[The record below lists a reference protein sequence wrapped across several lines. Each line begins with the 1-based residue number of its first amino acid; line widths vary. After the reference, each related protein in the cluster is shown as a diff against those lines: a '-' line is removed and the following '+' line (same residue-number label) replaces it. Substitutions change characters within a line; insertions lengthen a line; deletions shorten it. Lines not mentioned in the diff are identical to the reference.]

1 MNAKSLL
8 IASAIAVGLAMPATA
23 QQSTTLHRYAI
34 LFKYTNQAVKAMT
47 ENPQDREAAAT
58 KLTESLGGK
67 HEGIYFFS
75 TNGEY
80 DGIAILQLPNDA
92 AQEAAMLM
100 LRSTGNFARTE
111 SISLMTAAE
120 FKAAMEKAKG
130 TTTAYTPPTATR

>member
-1 MNAKSLL
+1 L
-8 IASAIAVGLAMPATA
+8 IASAITTALALPAMA
-23 QQSTTLHRYAI
+23 QQSTAMHRYAI
-34 LFKYTNQAVKAMT
+34 LFKYTNQAVKALT
-47 ENPQDREAAAT
+47 ENPQDREDAAK

-80 DGIAILQLPNDA
+80 DGIAILQMPSDA
-92 AQEAAMLM
+92 AQEAAILM

-111 SISLMTAAE
+111 SISLMTAGE

-130 TTTAYTPPTATR
+130 TTTTYTAPTATR